1 MTHFQHNTKKESM
14 LLYSCCLH
22 HTLTGI
28 HRIIDKKMRPLLTQR
43 ADFQECIQY
52 ACHFGFFLV

>member
-1 MTHFQHNTKKESM
+1 M
-14 LLYSCCLH
+14 LLYNFCLLY
-22 HTLTGI
+22 HTLTSI

-52 ACHFGFFLV
+52 ACHFGFFFFSPSKKNST